1 MRDCTSLQLLYSGQ
15 SVYDYTTVTVFNR
28 RIRPIHLFI
37 AGVIEMIAYI
47 EVPPIVNEL
56 DEASRKLY
64 AEISQQLCNFGTSV
78 KVDTGEDISGKI
90 DTGWAYVQNGVF
102 KYFFGNKLVRLYSTG
117 DIIAVAPSSGGNDC
131 RCVSEFGS
139 KIRFLTHDDAV
150 HFISE
155 HQDVSGHFLEM
166 ITLQSQLMHI
176 LCACYTTE
184 DIRPDITIKKFEPG
198 TTIIAE
204 GDPAKEIYQM
214 IQGKAAV
221 TVNGVRVGNVEEGE
235 VFGEISFLTESTR
248 SATVTAETEC
258 LVQIMG
264 KNDFTTMIKLKP
276 SVNLAISKTL
286 SQRLMETNKKISEQ
300 H

>member
-1 MRDCTSLQLLYSGQ
+1 
-15 SVYDYTTVTVFNR
+15 
-28 RIRPIHLFI
+28 
-37 AGVIEMIAYI
+37 MIAYI

-56 DEASRKLY
+56 DEASRRLS
-64 AEISQQLCNFGTSV
+64 AEIRQQLHDFGRTV
-78 KVDTGEDISGKI
+78 KVDTGEDMSGKI
-90 DTGWAYVQNGVF
+90 DTGWVYVQNGVF
-102 KYFFGNKLVRLYSTG
+102 KYFFGNKLIRLYSTG
-117 DIIAVAPSSGGNDC
+117 DIIAIAPSSAENDC

-139 KIRFLTHDDAV
+139 EVRLLTHDDTI
-150 HFISE
+150 HFISKYP
-155 HQDVSGHFLEM
+155 DMSRHFLRLL
-166 ITLQSQLMHI
+166 TLQSQMMHI

-184 DIRPDITIKKFEPG
+184 DIRPDITIKKFETG

-214 IQGKAAV
+214 IQGKASV
-221 TVNGVRVGNVEEGE
+221 TVNGIRVGTVEEGE
-235 VFGEISFLTESTR
+235 VFGEISFLTENSR

-264 KNDFTTMIKLKP
+264 KDDFTTMIKLKP